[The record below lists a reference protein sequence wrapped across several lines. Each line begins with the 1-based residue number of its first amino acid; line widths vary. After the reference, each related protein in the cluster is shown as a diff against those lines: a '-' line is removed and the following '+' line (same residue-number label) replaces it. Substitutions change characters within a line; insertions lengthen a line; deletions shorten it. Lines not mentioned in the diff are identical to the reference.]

1 MEDIVKTNKELAN
14 AFRETLPFIGHLV
27 AVKML
32 KPREADAI
40 KDAKRPRP
48 GNSLCQLIAQV
59 HYLGRRHLV
68 RLEDQI
74 CYAPPYLF
82 GTGDL
87 PAEAHKRYVGWQ
99 MKTEEA
105 AKKTVEAALKFPKG
119 LYDAIYMTPLE
130 RCAVAPDVVVFFGN
144 ASQMLVIVA
153 SYLANRGGALPAEF
167 SGMMACGGLIIV
179 PMLQGRP
186 NIVLPG
192 NPVRLL
198 ALPDRELGCGIPGN
212 MLAEL
217 VANMQFMKANGGS
230 QYPPT
235 WQVIQWPVQPPTSE
249 MLKPDGSPTWLK
261 R

>member
-1 MEDIVKTNKELAN
+1 MEDNLTMNLGMAKE
-14 AFRETLPFIGHLV
+14 FREVLPFAGYLV

-32 KPREADAI
+32 KPGEANTV
-40 KDAKRPRP
+40 KDAKHPRP
-48 GNSLCQLIAQV
+48 GNTLCQLIAQV

-68 RLEDQI
+68 RVEDQV

-82 GTGDL
+82 GSGDL
-87 PAEAHKRYVGWQ
+87 PAEAWKRYAGWQ

-105 AKKTVEAALKFPKG
+105 AKKTIETASKFPQG
-119 LYDAIYMTPLE
+119 RYEAIYMTPLE
-130 RCAVAPDVVVFFGN
+130 RCSVSPDVVVFFGN

-153 SYLANRGGALPAEF
+153 SYLAERGGALPAEF
-167 SGMMACGGLIIV
+167 SGMMSCSGLIIV

-192 NPVRLL
+192 NPARIL
-198 ALPDRELGCGIPGN
+198 ALPDRELGCGIPGS

-217 VANMQFMKANGGS
+217 IANMQFMKANGGS

-235 WQVIQWPVQPPTSE
+235 WQIIQWPVQPPTSE
-249 MLKPDGSPTWLK
+249 MLKPDGTPSWVK
-261 R
+261 K